1 MGFDRSV
8 HVIRDLSDGDK
19 FAVHSLCV
27 IGGKTNN
34 DNGIT
39 DKGLHRFARKGR
51 ARTVDSL
58 GIVGAE
64 IGDRFGKN
72 FDFDFASQNELAQ
85 TIDFVLRNGFRHK
98 HSEAVRDSDD

>member
-1 MGFDRSV
+1 MTATDNPFGYLLV
-8 HVIRDLSDGDK
+8 HFIEDPDGYAEKIYMDLSDGDK

-72 FDFDFASQNELAQ
+72 FNFDFALKMNL
-85 TIDFVLRNGFRHK
+85 LRR
-98 HSEAVRDSDD
+98 STSS